1 MKQIIFKGCGTALV
15 TPFTKNNINYNSLQ
29 KIIEFQISEHIN
41 SIIILGTTG
50 EASTMSDFEKYNVI
64 KFSINIINKKVPI
77 IVGTGSNSTKK
88 AIENSLQ
95 AKELGA
101 DALLIVTPYYNK
113 TTQNGIIK
121 HYTKIANSC
130 NLPIIIYNIPS
141 RTGLN
146 IEPKTCFEL
155 SKIPN
160 IVAIKE
166 ASSNISQIIKI
177 KNLCKDELQI
187 YSGNDDQILPI
198 LSIGGIGAISVISNI
213 LPNTI
218 STMINNYLEHK
229 NFDDFINTQ
238 INLIPLINELFSETN
253 PIPIKEA
260 LNILGYNVGNPR
272 LPLLPLSQKHKI
284 KLKKL
289 LYNI

>member
-229 NFDDFINTQ
+229 NFDDCINTQ